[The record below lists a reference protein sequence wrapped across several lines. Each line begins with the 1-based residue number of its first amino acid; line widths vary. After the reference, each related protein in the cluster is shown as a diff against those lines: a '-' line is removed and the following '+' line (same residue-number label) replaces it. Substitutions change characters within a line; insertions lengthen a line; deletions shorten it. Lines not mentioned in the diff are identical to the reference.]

1 MSTGSV
7 HLKLKKERKQIVQQ
21 LKIIIMEEKFM
32 EQFAEAI
39 DLMDSSILKR
49 ETIFRELEEWDSL
62 AFLSVIAF
70 IDEEYDVI
78 IEGIDFKN
86 LITIGEVI
94 DEIEKRKK

>member
-1 MSTGSV
+1 
-7 HLKLKKERKQIVQQ
+7 
-21 LKIIIMEEKFM
+21 MEEKFM

-39 DLMDSSILKR
+39 DLMDVTKLKR
-49 ETIFRELEEWDSL
+49 ETVFRELEEWNSL

-78 IEGIDFKN
+78 IEGNDFKN

-94 DEIEKRKK
+94 DEIEKRKN

>member
-1 MSTGSV
+1 
-7 HLKLKKERKQIVQQ
+7 
-21 LKIIIMEEKFM
+21 MEEKFM

>member
-1 MSTGSV
+1 
-7 HLKLKKERKQIVQQ
+7 
-21 LKIIIMEEKFM
+21 MEEKFM

-39 DLMDSSILKR
+39 DLMDSSKLKR
-49 ETIFRELEEWDSL
+49 ETVFRELEEWNSL

-78 IEGIDFKN
+78 IEGNDFKN

-94 DEIEKRKK
+94 DEIEKRKN

>member
-1 MSTGSV
+1 
-7 HLKLKKERKQIVQQ
+7 
-21 LKIIIMEEKFM
+21 MEEKFM

-39 DLMDSSILKR
+39 ELMDSKKLKR
-49 ETIFRELEEWDSL
+49 ETVFRELEEWNSL

-78 IEGIDFKN
+78 IEGNDFKN

-94 DEIEKRKK
+94 DEIEKRKN